1 MADTFKFPN
10 GGYEVKVLRKEDVLA
25 TIDENIIDKDIALA
39 IVKKCEIDA
48 GNFLREGRWTGIPF
62 IGNIRIPKTI
72 QKYMTEESQAILA
85 EAKEN
90 LDEDKYI
97 LFRKN
102 YTNNIGKQ
110 VKIERYYRYVVSRFV
125 GKNQKF
131 FKRLSERNGDEY
143 ARFLCYTLIEPTI
156 EE

>member
-1 MADTFKFPN
+1 MSDTFKFPN

-25 TIDENIIDKDIALA
+25 TIEENIIDKELALA
-39 IVKKCEIDA
+39 IIKKCEIDA
-48 GNFLREGRWTGIPF
+48 GNFLKEGRWTGIPF
-62 IGNIRIPKTI
+62 IGNIRIPKTV
-72 QKYMTEESQAILA
+72 QTFMTEESKALLE

-97 LFRKN
+97 LFRKHYAN
-102 YTNNIGKQ
+102 DVGKH
-110 VKIERYYRYVVSRFV
+110 VKIERYYRYIVSKFV

-131 FKRLSERNGDEY
+131 FKKLSENNGDKY
-143 ARFLCYTLIEPTI
+143 ARFICYTLCELTI